1 MSSIFQ
7 FSNVTFLY
15 EMFRTAFGGIEWFLI
30 AYFVCLAGFFVIG
43 KERLSLGFL
52 YPFLFMLLTIFNP
65 FFIVPLAA
73 KIGLTTRIRRLFW
86 LLPVNLVLAYA
97 FTMLCTLRMKKWAQL
112 LLSIVFAVFV
122 ATVGSSVRPYLH
134 MPQNIYKTSNEILE
148 ISSIIESDSAA
159 TGLEKRTLYSSQQ
172 LLELRQYDPS
182 IRGILR
188 RNDLLDWSIDPD
200 DETQIADVI
209 ASNHHLHRLAL
220 VSRYGIQIDRQEFL
234 TSAKKCTVNYIISH
248 SDMGLADYYEAA
260 GYEKL
265 GQAGEFEIFRIRQ
278 ADTVQP

>member
-1 MSSIFQ
+1 
-7 FSNVTFLY
+7 
-15 EMFRTAFGGIEWFLI
+15 MFRTAFGGIEWFLI

-134 MPQNIYKTSNEILE
+134 MPQNIYKTSDEIL
-148 ISSIIESDSAA
+148 
-159 TGLEKRTLYSSQQ
+159 
-172 LLELRQYDPS
+172 
-182 IRGILR
+182 
-188 RNDLLDWSIDPD
+188 
-200 DETQIADVI
+200 
-209 ASNHHLHRLAL
+209 
-220 VSRYGIQIDRQEFL
+220 
-234 TSAKKCTVNYIISH
+234 
-248 SDMGLADYYEAA
+248 
-260 GYEKL
+260 
-265 GQAGEFEIFRIRQ
+265 
-278 ADTVQP
+278 

>member
-1 MSSIFQ
+1 
-7 FSNVTFLY
+7 
-15 EMFRTAFGGIEWFLI
+15 
-30 AYFVCLAGFFVIG
+30 
-43 KERLSLGFL
+43 
-52 YPFLFMLLTIFNP
+52 
-65 FFIVPLAA
+65 
-73 KIGLTTRIRRLFW
+73 
-86 LLPVNLVLAYA
+86 
-97 FTMLCTLRMKKWAQL
+97 
-112 LLSIVFAVFV
+112 
-122 ATVGSSVRPYLH
+122 

-234 TSAKKCTVNYIISH
+234 TSTKKCTVNYIISH

-265 GQAGEFEIFRIRQ
+265 GQAGDFEIFRIRQ

>member
-1 MSSIFQ
+1 
-7 FSNVTFLY
+7 
-15 EMFRTAFGGIEWFLI
+15 
-30 AYFVCLAGFFVIG
+30 
-43 KERLSLGFL
+43 
-52 YPFLFMLLTIFNP
+52 
-65 FFIVPLAA
+65 
-73 KIGLTTRIRRLFW
+73 
-86 LLPVNLVLAYA
+86 
-97 FTMLCTLRMKKWAQL
+97 
-112 LLSIVFAVFV
+112 
-122 ATVGSSVRPYLH
+122 

-220 VSRYGIQIDRQEFL
+220 VSRYGIQIDRQEIFNKQQKNVPSIIL
-234 TSAKKCTVNYIISH
+234 SLILIWGLPIIMKLQAMKSLDRPGNLKFSVSGRQIPYSRKSGVYLFVCTPQSAS
-248 SDMGLADYYEAA
+248 
-260 GYEKL
+260 
-265 GQAGEFEIFRIRQ
+265 RQ
-278 ADTVQP
+278 T

>member
-86 LLPVNLVLAYA
+86 LLPVNLVLASPHEKMGTASFVYRLRC
-97 FTMLCTLRMKKWAQL
+97 LCRDRRLFCPA
-112 LLSIVFAVFV
+112 LSAH
-122 ATVGSSVRPYLH
+122 AAEYL
-134 MPQNIYKTSNEILE
+134 QDK
-148 ISSIIESDSAA
+148 
-159 TGLEKRTLYSSQQ
+159 Q
-172 LLELRQYDPS
+172 
-182 IRGILR
+182 
-188 RNDLLDWSIDPD
+188 
-200 DETQIADVI
+200 
-209 ASNHHLHRLAL
+209 
-220 VSRYGIQIDRQEFL
+220 
-234 TSAKKCTVNYIISH
+234 
-248 SDMGLADYYEAA
+248 
-260 GYEKL
+260 
-265 GQAGEFEIFRIRQ
+265 
-278 ADTVQP
+278 

>member
-1 MSSIFQ
+1 
-7 FSNVTFLY
+7 
-15 EMFRTAFGGIEWFLI
+15 MFRTAFGGIEWFLI

-134 MPQNIYKTSNEILE
+134 MPQNIYKTSDEILE

-220 VSRYGIQIDRQEFL
+220 VSRYVIQIDRQEFL
-234 TSAKKCTVNYIISH
+234 TCAK
-248 SDMGLADYYEAA
+248 
-260 GYEKL
+260 
-265 GQAGEFEIFRIRQ
+265 
-278 ADTVQP
+278 

>member
-1 MSSIFQ
+1 MYRAAMS
-7 FSNVTFLY
+7 
-15 EMFRTAFGGIEWFLI
+15 MHG
-30 AYFVCLAGFFVIG
+30 
-43 KERLSLGFL
+43 
-52 YPFLFMLLTIFNP
+52 
-65 FFIVPLAA
+65 
-73 KIGLTTRIRRLFW
+73 RIRITYR
-86 LLPVNLVLAYA
+86 
-97 FTMLCTLRMKKWAQL
+97 TTIRMKKWAQL

-134 MPQNIYKTSNEILE
+134 MPQNIYKTSDEILE

-278 ADTVQP
+278 TDTVQP